1 MKLSLGLEV
10 EVGYPQAM
18 KASVC
23 DLRGVAKDRVSF
35 IFQGLGSEAP
45 RPGVRGTS
53 SMLGFL
59 THAI

>member
-35 IFQGLGSEAP
+35 RQRGNW
-45 RPGVRGTS
+45 VREQAWKKHEKSGI
-53 SMLGFL
+53 
-59 THAI
+59 A